1 VTNPLDPVASAAAD
15 RLPPRVDLAVAA
27 ALLGFAL
34 TVFALVLRMPTFL
47 DQKGEIY
54 VAPGLVPGLYAIIVA
69 LLSVAL
75 AARSIR
81 RARIGLAATIPPPSG
96 GLQLA
101 AVAAL
106 GLAYCAVLIGRLPFW
121 LATALFVTAFIIL
134 FEWRRGAAPAA
145 RARMLAIAT
154 AIGLGAGIG
163 VTLVFERL
171 FLVRLP

>member
-1 VTNPLDPVASAAAD
+1 MTNPLDPVASAAAE
-15 RLPPRVDLAVAA
+15 RLSPRVDLAVAA

-47 DQKGEIY
+47 DRRGEIY
-54 VAPGLVPGLYAIIVA
+54 VAPGLVPGLYAVIVA

-81 RARIGLAATIPPPSG
+81 RARLGLAATVAPPSG
-96 GLQLA
+96 GMQLV

-106 GLAYCAVLIGRLPFW
+106 GLAYCAVLIGHLPFW
-121 LATALFVTAFIIL
+121 LATALFVAAFIGL
-134 FEWRRGAAPAA
+134 FEWRRGAPPGE
-145 RARMLAIAT
+145 RARMLAIAS
-154 AIGLGAGIG
+154 AIGVGAGVG